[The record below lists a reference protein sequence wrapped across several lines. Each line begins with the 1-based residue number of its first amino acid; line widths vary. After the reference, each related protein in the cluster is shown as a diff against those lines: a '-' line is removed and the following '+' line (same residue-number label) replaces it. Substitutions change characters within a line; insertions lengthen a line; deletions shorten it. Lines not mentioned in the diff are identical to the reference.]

1 MLHVPSDHIWRPDIV
16 LYNKYSTLFFPS
28 LLYHVVFL
36 LLYTYPFQR
45 VSDTNSSKK
54 PDTLVVTHLFFHV
67 KQKKTCIKLVFLK
80 VLSSIWYLER
90 HFRSVKE
97 TLVILTQLAKFRKS
111 SNINKKYSEVQ
122 TYREHIVW
130 KLQKCRI
137 WIIEIWHFQPIF
149 VQLKVTCL
157 VKMDHF
163 CQLKM

>member
-1 MLHVPSDHIWRPDIV
+1 MFPVTTYGGRILSFTISIQHFFS
-16 LYNKYSTLFFPS
+16 LFFNV
-28 LLYHVVFL
+28 YHVVFL
-36 LLYTYPFQR
+36 LLHTYPFQR
-45 VSDTNSSKK
+45 VSDTNTSKK

-122 TYREHIVW
+122 TYREHIV
-130 KLQKCRI
+130 
-137 WIIEIWHFQPIF
+137 
-149 VQLKVTCL
+149 
-157 VKMDHF
+157 
-163 CQLKM
+163 

>member
-16 LYNKYSTLFFPS
+16 LYNKYSTLFFS
-28 LLYHVVFL
+28 LLQCVPCCFSSPH
-36 LLYTYPFQR
+36 TYPFQR

-97 TLVILTQLAKFRKS
+97 TSIILAQLAKFRKS
-111 SNINKKYSEVQ
+111 INQNYSEVQ
-122 TYREHIVW
+122 TSQRIV
-130 KLQKCRI
+130 
-137 WIIEIWHFQPIF
+137 
-149 VQLKVTCL
+149 
-157 VKMDHF
+157 
-163 CQLKM
+163 

>member
-1 MLHVPSDHIWRPDIV
+1 MYPVTTYGGRILSFTISIQHFFS
-16 LYNKYSTLFFPS
+16 LFFIVPCCFS
-28 LLYHVVFL
+28 SPH
-36 LLYTYPFQR
+36 TYPFQR

-111 SNINKKYSEVQ
+111 SNINKNYSEVQ
-122 TYREHIVW
+122 TSQHCVKTENY
-130 KLQKCRI
+130 QKCRI
-137 WIIEIWHFQPIF
+137 
-149 VQLKVTCL
+149 
-157 VKMDHF
+157 
-163 CQLKM
+163 